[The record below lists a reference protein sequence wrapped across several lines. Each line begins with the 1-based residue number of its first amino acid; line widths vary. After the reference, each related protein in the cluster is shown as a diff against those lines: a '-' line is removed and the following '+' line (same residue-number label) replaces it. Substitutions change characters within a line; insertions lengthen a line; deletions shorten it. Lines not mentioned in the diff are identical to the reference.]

1 METPK
6 VPKAC
11 KLNLS
16 MDDKADVHMDINGA
30 PVDIS
35 FMLMRVFAEKP
46 GLMRLAQA
54 AIVFVSANA
63 NEEAS

>member
-6 VPKAC
+6 GPKAC

-16 MDDKADVHMDINGA
+16 MDDKADVHIDIDGA
-30 PVDIS
+30 SMDIS

-46 GLMRLAQA
+46 DLMQLTEA
-54 AIVFVSANA
+54 AIVFINA
-63 NEEAS
+63 HKGEKE